1 MSNQSHLIQIY
12 VASESR
18 RSSFALVDPTSAFNC
33 MVRELICLSAVTLP
47 LLGGHAL
54 LPTVSVKL
62 TEEWRSE
69 WEMWM
74 VSETVCTRGGSGQG
88 GLLRALQD
96 AKDQGESLVIP
107 YDVVQAIAMAEV
119 AYTNLEGQAEAERA
133 RGIWGGR
140 TGVEVEEGGSRASR
154 KRKHGGD
161 RHA

>member
-1 MSNQSHLIQIY
+1 MSNQSRLIQIY
-12 VASESR
+12 AVSESK

-33 MVRELICLSAVTLP
+33 AVHELICLSAVTPP

-54 LPTVSVKL
+54 LPTASVKS
-62 TEEWRSE
+62 TKEWHSE
-69 WEMWM
+69 WETWM
-74 VSETVCTRGGSGQG
+74 VSKTVCMRGGG
-88 GLLRALQD
+88 GLLWALQD

-107 YDVVQAIAMAEV
+107 YDVVQAITMTEAAF
-119 AYTNLEGQAEAERA
+119 TNLEGQAEAERA

-140 TGVEVEEGGSRASR
+140 TEVKVEEGGSRASG